1 MLKNQEKVVYLQR
14 YRMERR
20 ADLQKKLGKK
30 WGKQVQNIYVKEK
43 RRKVR
48 NNRIIFVASF
58 AAGII
63 TGILITKKLEK
74 QK

>member
-1 MLKNQEKVVYLQR
+1 
-14 YRMERR
+14 MERR
-20 ADLQKKLGKK
+20 AGLQREWGRK
-30 WGKQVQNIYVKEK
+30 WKKQVQNIYVKEK

-48 NNRIIFVASF
+48 NNRIIFAGFFV
-58 AAGII
+58 AGII